1 MAKAVLEKF
10 ELFSSLQLA
19 EIHHQLITNSSKTVL
34 EQIVSDVQVSKEI
47 IENGVLTSLIQF
59 INL

>member
-10 ELFSSLQLA
+10 ELLSSLQQT
-19 EIHHQLITNSSKTVL
+19 EIQHQLITNSSKTVL

-47 IENGVLTSLIQF
+47 IENGVLTYLFQF